1 MLFYFDITRSP
12 FSSFAELGTTWDHCI
27 NILFVV
33 VSAGYTRSRLLSFF
47 RGKSGNFISMA
58 DSDGTQGA
66 IVFEMKNV
74 KTAELVPIQCAMIE
88 KYDSSTTFRQIPK
101 GITKPKAN

>member
-12 FSSFAELGTTWDHCI
+12 FSSFAELGTISDHCI

-33 VSAGYTRSRLLSFF
+33 LSGGYTRSRLFSFL

-66 IVFEMKNV
+66 IVFERKNV
-74 KTAELVPIQCAMIE
+74 KTADLVPIQCAMIK
-88 KYDSSTTFRQIPK
+88 KYDASTKFRPISK

>member
-1 MLFYFDITRSP
+1 
-12 FSSFAELGTTWDHCI
+12 
-27 NILFVV
+27 
-33 VSAGYTRSRLLSFF
+33 
-47 RGKSGNFISMA
+47 MA
-58 DSDGTQGA
+58 DSDGRQGA